1 MAVLAQKPPM
11 GWNSWNTFGAH
22 INEQLIMEMADTMVA
37 EGYKEAGYEYVIID
51 DCWSLKGR
59 VDGKL
64 VADPEL
70 FPHGMKALADYI
82 HGKGLKFG
90 MYSCAGTKTCAGY
103 PGSYGHEAE
112 DAKQFAQWDVD
123 YLKYDF
129 CYFPVCADAKN
140 AYLTMAMAL
149 RSSGKD
155 ILFAACNWGKYDPSG
170 WMRSR
175 GAHTYRSTGDIFDVP
190 KSYKDIFKSQ
200 VENIEGNAP
209 DCYNDMDMLI
219 TGMHGSGN
227 VGLNGCTDQ
236 QYLQHFAM
244 WSFLGSPL
252 IMGADLRKIDKTNKD
267 ILLNKGLIA
276 INQDEEYRPA
286 FLVDNMGDKRYILAK
301 LLSGNR
307 IALAFFNLEYE
318 SDYLNT
324 MEISFC
330 DLGIH
335 SGTGIKMKF
344 TNAVTGE
351 SIGVYQDAFSTQV
364 LPDECK
370 IIIAEMILPEKE

>member
-37 EGYKEAGYEYVIID
+37 EGYKDAGYEYVIID
-51 DCWSLKGR
+51 DCWSLKER

-170 WMRSR
+170 WMWSR

-370 IIIAEMILPEKE
+370 IIVAEMILPEKE

>member
-51 DCWSLKGR
+51 DCWSLKER

-155 ILFAACNWGKYDPSG
+155 ILFAACNWEKYDPSG

>member
-51 DCWSLKGR
+51 DCWSLKER

-155 ILFAACNWGKYDPSG
+155 ILFAACNWGKYGPSG

-301 LLSGNR
+301 LMSGNR

-370 IIIAEMILPEKE
+370 IIVAEMILPEKE